1 MALTEEHYNKIAE
14 QHDSDSLLSFFGDR
28 RYKRISEI
36 PSFEEHYKYV
46 IDVNGIVYS
55 LCWNKIKP
63 LKSIVDAKGYTKI
76 YLSKES
82 NGKRRQAQVHRLV
95 ALAFLERHE
104 DCSDLVGHKDKN
116 LMNNKLENL
125 YWKKKIKKFFAPNKD
140 DGGLLSTEINE
151 RLDLVYSA
159 AIRKG
164 LNLPTLES
172 FTEEIINSGLEE
184 YIRRY
189 GLRKELRSM

>member
-1 MALTEEHYNKIAE
+1 MA
-14 QHDSDSLLSFFGDR
+14 SGDKH
-28 RYKRISEI
+28 RY
-36 PSFEEHYKYV
+36 
-46 IDVNGIVYS
+46 ID
-55 LCWNKIKP
+55 
-63 LKSIVDAKGYTKI
+63 
-76 YLSKES
+76 
-82 NGKRRQAQVHRLV
+82 LV

-104 DCSDLVGHKDKN
+104 DSSDLVGHKDKD

-140 DGGLLSTEINE
+140 DGGLLSNEINE

-184 YIRRY
+184 Y
-189 GLRKELRSM
+189 M

>member
-76 YLSKES
+76 YLSRES

-104 DCSDLVGHKDKN
+104 DSSDLVGHKDKN

-125 YWKKKIKKFFAPNKD
+125 YWKRKKNPLYNTGEDTGSLLNEEIKNK
-140 DGGLLSTEINE
+140 I
-151 RLDLVYSA
+151 DLVYSA

-164 LNLPTLES
+164 LNIPS
-172 FTEEIINSGLEE
+172 IEEFGNDLFNKALDE
-184 YIRRY
+184 YINRY
-189 GLRKELRSM
+189 GLRKELRLM